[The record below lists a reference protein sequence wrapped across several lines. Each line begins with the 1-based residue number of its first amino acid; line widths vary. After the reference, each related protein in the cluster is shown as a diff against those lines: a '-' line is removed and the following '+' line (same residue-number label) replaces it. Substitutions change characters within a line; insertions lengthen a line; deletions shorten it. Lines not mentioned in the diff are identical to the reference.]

1 MTPLQRKIFE
11 ALLNGGKISGN
22 PKYGYRLKDSMANPL
37 LKFSH
42 RTFFQLKH
50 FLRLEKSQFVLNKK
64 EVRSLSKK
72 YWLKKAYLEELKKQK
87 IS

>member
-11 ALLNGGKISGN
+11 ALLSGGKISGN
-22 PKYGYRLKDSMANPL
+22 PKYGYRLKDSKANPL

-42 RTFFQLKH
+42 RTFFQIKH
-50 FLRLEKSQFVLNKK
+50 FLRMEKSQFVLNKK

-72 YWLKKAYLEELKKQK
+72 YWLKQRYLQNLKKAE
-87 IS
+87 